1 MKKISA
7 IIPEKC
13 DGPPITLSIPKPGR
27 LDRLAM
33 TLIGAGIGI
42 ALTSAISSL
51 LVEEEETPG
60 DDENAPDP
68 ETDAQSPSDQ

>member
-13 DGPPITLSIPKPGR
+13 DGPPITLSIPKTGR

-33 TLIGAGIGI
+33 ILIGSGIGL
-42 ALTSAISSL
+42 ALAGAISSL

-60 DDENAPDP
+60 DENPQEQ
-68 ETDAQSPSDQ
+68 ETDAQEPSDR